1 MFIGSF
7 HSDYVSGI
15 VSLIPLGERDSKL
28 RSIGNLISELE
39 NCLQYLLA
47 LKKYHWLSYIQTIT
61 LFRAMLHC
69 SYMYV
74 MWSCFV
80 WSARKG
86 GVTYLKLTIS
96 MYMYADNSMSEK
108 YCTFLSMQKIPVLRR
123 PIITGRKY
131 VNIFEI
137 SQQAKNKIS
146 FVTSKSWQ
154 FLSPYISDISNSWF
168 EEKERLNIYNCKL
181 LPHALFY
188 YYLTLETSVRDHPF
202 QMTIIEI
209 DGRHW
214 PVTLVIYLHIH
225 VELLVSNISID
236 YSCSIPPE
244 DVHEGR

>member
-7 HSDYVSGI
+7 HSDYVLSGI

-86 GVTYLKLTIS
+86 GVTYLKLTI
-96 MYMYADNSMSEK
+96 YL
-108 YCTFLSMQKIPVLRR
+108 CTCMQIIKCLKNIVHFCLCKKIPVLRR

-168 EEKERLNIYNCKL
+168 EGKGE
-181 LPHALFY
+181 
-188 YYLTLETSVRDHPF
+188 
-202 QMTIIEI
+202 IEYI
-209 DGRHW
+209 
-214 PVTLVIYLHIH
+214 
-225 VELLVSNISID
+225 
-236 YSCSIPPE
+236 
-244 DVHEGR
+244 